1 MIVGDIREFN
11 KFSTDYPE
19 AVRKAL
25 HYLGEHNFAEIK
37 DGKYP
42 IDGENSFA
50 IVQRYNTRP
59 VEKCRPEAHKKYVDI
74 QFLAEGEEC
83 LGWCPLSPDLD
94 VDEAYDEEKD
104 IVFYKKLVP
113 DNGIILSKGIFA
125 VLYPNDVH
133 QPCASTGEQPKS
145 VIKVVVKILA
155 DLV

>member
-1 MIVGDIREFN
+1 MIVGDIREIDN
-11 KFSTDYPE
+11 FSADYPE

-25 HYLGEHNFAEIK
+25 RYLREHNFAEME
-37 DGKYP
+37 DGTYS

-50 IVQRYNTRP
+50 ILQRYETRP
-59 VEKCRPEAHKKYVDI
+59 VEVCRPEAHKKYVDI
-74 QFLAEGEEC
+74 QFIAEGEEC
-83 LGWCPLSPDLD
+83 LGWCPVCSNLSI
-94 VDEAYDEEKD
+94 DEAYDEDKD
-104 IVFYKKLVP
+104 IVFYKELVP
-113 DNGIILSKGIFA
+113 ENGIILSKGLYA